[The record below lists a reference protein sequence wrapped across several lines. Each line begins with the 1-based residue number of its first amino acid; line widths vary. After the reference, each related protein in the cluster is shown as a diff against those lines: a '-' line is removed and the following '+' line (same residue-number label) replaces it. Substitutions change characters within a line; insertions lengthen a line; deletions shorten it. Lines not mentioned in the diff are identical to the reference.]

1 MAWPFPLSL
10 DMHELSETF
19 HNLFRGYEE
28 AHGQFEI
35 IENGTPGKRSG
46 RARTVRGKVSVAH
59 WDNHL
64 SGTSGL
70 GIVPL
75 MADNKVCF
83 SAIDIDDYS
92 IGISA
97 LNDQINSN
105 SLPLIPF
112 RSKSGGAHL
121 YLFTEEPTEAKK
133 IRLALLS
140 MAKLL
145 GFAKAE
151 IFPKQDSRPDPDSV
165 GNWLNM
171 PYFFA
176 EGTDRYAIDSDG
188 NAIPAKDI
196 EAYVNGK
203 RANEK
208 TIQHYISEETT
219 KGEKIDPLMGGPPCL
234 NALIVRGFPPSTRN
248 NSLFNLG
255 VYAKKAHP
263 DGWEELIEEYNRD
276 IIDPPLDYKEVG
288 AVIKSLAVKDYN
300 YKCKDTPI
308 SSVCNKTKCMVCR
321 YGVRPDEEMPKLGKL
336 TKIITDPPVWEIDV
350 VDGGTIELST
360 EELQNPR
367 LFQKRCMEVLSVMP
381 PMVKGDQWREIISGL
396 LETLRVVEV
405 PKEASPRGRLLDH
418 LRDFLTGRV
427 QAKKR
432 AELLAGKPLLY
443 GGRHYFRMKDFYSH
457 LDKVKFTEIK
467 QNKVLAIVK
476 SIPDIDHPKWNI
488 GGSFMNLWSVPAQKE
503 ESKENEITE

>member
-1 MAWPFPLSL
+1 
-10 DMHELSETF
+10 MHELSEIF
-19 HNLFRGYEE
+19 YRLFSGYEE
-28 AHGQFEI
+28 AHGQFDI
-35 IENGTPGKRSG
+35 IDNEATGKKAG
-46 RARTVRGKVSVAH
+46 RARTVRGQVSASH
-59 WDNHL
+59 WDCHL
-64 SGTSGL
+64 RGNAGL

-75 MADNKVCF
+75 MANNKVCF

-92 IGISA
+92 VELSD
-97 LNDQINSN
+97 LNNQINSH

-121 YLFTEEPTEAKK
+121 YLFTEEPTEA
-133 IRLALLS
+133 RQVRAALLS

-145 GFAKAE
+145 GFGKAE

-176 EGTDRYAIDSDG
+176 EGTDRYAIDQDG
-188 NAIPAKDI
+188 NAIPAF
-196 EAYVNGK
+196 ELESYVANR

-219 KGEKIDPLMGGPPCL
+219 KVEKIEPLMGGPPCL
-234 NALIVRGFPPSTRN
+234 NSLIVRGFPPNTRN

-255 VYAKKAHP
+255 VYAKKSHP

-288 AVIKSLAVKDYN
+288 AIVRSLSVKDYN

-336 TKIITDPPVWEIDV
+336 TKVLTDPPVWEIEV
-350 VDGGTIELST
+350 VDGGSLELTT

-381 PMVKGDQWREIISGL
+381 PLVKGDQWREIISGL

-427 QAKKR
+427 QAKKK

-443 GGRHYFRMKDFYSH
+443 GERHYFRMKDFYSY
-457 LDKVKFTEIK
+457 LDKVKFTEVK

-476 SIPDIDHPKWNI
+476 SIPQIDHPKWNI
-488 GGSFMNLWSVPAQKE
+488 QGSFMNLWSVPAQKE
-503 ESKENEITE
+503 KSKDHADTG